1 MTEEQIVDL
10 LEQLIS
16 NYPNTKIKSVEKM
29 IKVWQMA
36 FGENEAEDI
45 YKAARLHMET
55 SEFFPTVA
63 EIKNNIEKAKLI
75 YSDPAGIEA
84 PQARIEAPTSSYV
97 EDMINIDG
105 IIDAILNDEPSEECF
120 KCKKYINCYGKNDPS
135 TDIYHG

>member
-29 IKVWQMA
+29 IEVWQMA

-63 EIKNNIEKAKLI
+63 EINNNIEKAKLI
-75 YSDPAGIEA
+75 YSNPTGIEA

-97 EDMINIDG
+97 EDMINIEGVIED
-105 IIDAILNDEPSEECF
+105 IFNDEPSEECL
-120 KCKKYINCYGKNDPS
+120 KCKKYSKCYGKRDPS
-135 TDIYHG
+135 TDVCHG